1 MASRRLG
8 DEHRSEESARS
19 VGTAV
24 RISGAS
30 ARFWETM
37 MIDRCS
43 SFNEVRKYLA
53 VFGVV
58 VLGGLLGS
66 GAANAQEPAR
76 RPSQAQAPIRSV
88 PVSDGFF
95 ILTGR
100 GTNMGVS
107 VGEDG
112 LVLVN
117 AGFAAGQPQTM
128 EALAKL
134 SDKPIKFII
143 DTDWHDPNVS
153 GNTLMAKTGAI
164 LVANENVRKRLSMER
179 VDPGNATL
187 KIPAYPKE
195 GLPTVTYSDEMALHV
210 NGEDIYI
217 FHPANAHSDSDSM
230 VYFPKANVLTTGDI
244 YYSNNWPLIDLPS
257 KGTVNGVIAAADR
270 ALKIINANTKVVPG
284 RGPVATAKDFTEYRA
299 MLATI
304 RDRVAAG
311 IREGKTLEQV
321 LATKPTAEYEA
332 AKKGTGE
339 LVVNRTGADLV
350 KWVYQD
356 LSSASR

>member
-1 MASRRLG
+1 LGYFQEIMMTDKRFSFFVSR
-8 DEHRSEESARS
+8 HFS
-19 VGTAV
+19 
-24 RISGAS
+24 
-30 ARFWETM
+30 
-37 MIDRCS
+37 RCC
-43 SFNEVRKYLA
+43 
-53 VFGVV
+53 VF
-58 VLGGLLGS
+58 VLGCVLGS
-66 GAANAQEPAR
+66 GAATGQEPAR
-76 RPSQAQAPIRSV
+76 RPSQAQAQIRSV
-88 PVSDGFF
+88 PVADGFF

-107 VGEDG
+107 VGEEG

-117 AGFAAGQPQTM
+117 AGFAQGQPQTM
-128 EALAKL
+128 EILAKL
-134 SDKPIKFII
+134 SDKPIRFIV

-153 GNTLMAKTGAI
+153 ANPLMAKTGAI
-164 LVANENVRKRLSMER
+164 LVAHDNVRKRLSVER

-187 KIPAYPKE
+187 KIPPYPKE
-195 GLPTVTYSDEMALHV
+195 GLPTVTYNDEMTLHV

-230 VYFPKANVLTTGDI
+230 VYFPKSNVLTTGDI

-270 ALKIINANTKVVPG
+270 ALKIVNANTKVVPG
-284 RGPVATAKDFTEYRA
+284 RGPIASVKDFTEYRA

-304 RDRVAAG
+304 RDRVQSG
-311 IREGKTLEQV
+311 IREGKNLEQI
-321 LATKPTAEYEA
+321 LAAKPTAEYEE

-350 KWVYQD
+350 KWIYQD
-356 LSSASR
+356 LSSNR